1 MTEAQQIIL
10 ASASR
15 IRADMLRNAGL
26 TFDIVPANI
35 DEAATKQS
43 FSLQDA
49 SPLDLAERLA
59 QEKAV
64 AVSQKM
70 KMAYVI
76 GADSV
81 LAVGDRIF
89 DKPSS
94 RSIAANH
101 LQYLRNRDHELIS
114 GAAIALGGDIIWS
127 TVDKAILKMRDF
139 SDAFLENYLDENE
152 EAALNSVGCY
162 HLEDRGVHLF
172 SKIRGDYFTILGL
185 PLLPLLN
192 FLRTEGVLDS

>member
-1 MTEAQQIIL
+1 MTETQQIIL
-10 ASASR
+10 ASASI
-15 IRADMLRNAGL
+15 IRADMLQNAGL
-26 TFDIVPANI
+26 TFEVIPANV
-35 DEAATKQS
+35 DEAAIKQG
-43 FSLQDA
+43 FSVQDD
-49 SPLDLAERLA
+49 SPMELAERLA

-64 AVSQKM
+64 AVSQKFGR
-70 KMAYVI
+70 AYVI

-89 DKPSS
+89 DKPIS
-94 RSIAANH
+94 RSVAANH
-101 LQYLRNRDHELIS
+101 LRYLRNRDHELIS

-127 TVDKAILKMRDF
+127 TVDKATLKMRDF
-139 SDAFLENYLDENE
+139 SDSFLEKYLDENMD
-152 EAALNSVGCY
+152 AALNSVGCY

-192 FLRTEGVLDS
+192 FLRTEGVLAS